1 MEPQTLHEKLTNLLL
16 ENGCAITKTGIDAL
30 VKYIAVRDQNTTDQ
44 IIRDVEQLKSKLV
57 RDEYFGTKV
66 EDTL

>member
-1 MEPQTLHEKLTNLLL
+1 MPKELHQQLTDLLM
-16 ENGCAITKTGIDAL
+16 ENGCSVTKTGIDAL
-30 VKYIAVRDQNTTDQ
+30 VKYIAGRDQNTTDEV
-44 IIRDVEQLKSKLV
+44 IKSVEKLKVKLL